1 MAIISVTSHKGGVG
15 KTTTV
20 INLGAALR
28 EKGKRVMLIDLDG
41 QCNLT
46 TSFGIN
52 ANDPSSIGRVL
63 TGQMNLNQITKTVN
77 GMDIVP
83 AAYDLVTLEARII
96 EIDLL
101 KQALEPYKNVYDY
114 ILLDCPPSLGIYTM
128 NALVAADY
136 YLVPTLAETYSYEAL
151 NKLNETVGKIRKVY
165 NPSIQLAGVV
175 FTMHSQRQKTMLG
188 KQIEETVRK
197 NLKTFATPIRN
208 NIRLVECI
216 NFKQD
221 VFLYDKDSDSKSNG
235 ASDYANLAEELLQ
248 IG

>member
-1 MAIISVTSHKGGVG
+1 M
-15 KTTTV
+15 

-28 EKGKRVMLIDLDG
+28 EQGKKVMLIDLDG

-46 TSFGIN
+46 TSFGLN

-63 TGQMNLNQITKTVN
+63 TNQLSIEQIKKTVN

-83 AAYDLVTLEARII
+83 AAYDLVTLEGRIF

-101 KQALEPYKNVYDY
+101 KQALEPYRQSYDY

-136 YLVPTLAETYSYEAL
+136 YMVPTLAETYSYEAL
-151 NKLNETVGKIRKVY
+151 NKLNETVGKIKKMY
-165 NPSIQLAGVV
+165 NPDIKLAGVV

-197 NLKTFATPIRN
+197 NLKTFQTAIRN

-221 VFLYDKDSDSKSNG
+221 VFLYDKDTDSKSNG
-235 ASDYANLAEELLQ
+235 ASDYAHLATELMS